1 MEIDMPDLDSSIF
14 KINLP
19 TGKPAVGSLL
29 VAEPFLREEY
39 FNHGIISLVEYERGK
54 SAMGLVLNKA
64 TGYTL
69 GEAIEGVQ
77 DEIDI
82 PISCGGP
89 LS

>member
-54 SAMGLVLNKA
+54 SAMGLVGAVIVMSTVRSPESERSIL
-64 TGYTL
+64 YMSPRL
-69 GEAIEGVQ
+69 
-77 DEIDI
+77 
-82 PISCGGP
+82 
-89 LS
+89 